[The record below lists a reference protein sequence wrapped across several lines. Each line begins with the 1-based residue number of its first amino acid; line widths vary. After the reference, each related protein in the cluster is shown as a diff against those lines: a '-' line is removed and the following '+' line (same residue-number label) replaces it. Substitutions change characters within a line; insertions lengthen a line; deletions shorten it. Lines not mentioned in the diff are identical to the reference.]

1 MKPKAAPKPKADTE
15 TPVEPKA
22 EDKSNIGLDSE
33 AETAQAKSPSDIA
46 LDALVQCEMNGIAIK
61 DFMLALKEQLEM
73 LDEDKVAA

>member
-1 MKPKAAPKPKADTE
+1 
-15 TPVEPKA
+15 
-22 EDKSNIGLDSE
+22 
-33 AETAQAKSPSDIA
+33 